1 MTTLEEQIN
10 NQKKHVLEQKRQIM
24 EAEAERILEHAFR
37 RNDMDSM
44 GPGTGAYGRSSAP
57 TTEAPQKA
65 FKSITK
71 TLTKCEEI
79 SKQLSI
85 RSGKLV
91 SSFTGMNEPQKEVT
105 DELEKVDSFV
115 LLRVLSDIE
124 AELCR
129 NLSEISD
136 NLEKLE
142 NAW

>member
-1 MTTLEEQIN
+1 MTRIHEIQEFEACIRSVLIEFFNVKEDMVDTLLKDDVYLNEM
-10 NQKKHVLEQKRQIM
+10 K
-24 EAEAERILEHAFR
+24 R
-37 RNDMDSM
+37 RNNMPGELAAPDS
-44 GPGTGAYGRSSAP
+44 A
-57 TTEAPQKA
+57 APQKA
-65 FKSITK
+65 FESITK

-91 SSFTGMNEPQKEVT
+91 SSFTGMEEPQKEVT
-105 DELEKVDSFV
+105 NELKRIDSLV

>member
-24 EAEAERILEHAFR
+24 EANAELLLEHAFR

-44 GPGTGAYGRSSAP
+44 GPGTGAEA
-57 TTEAPQKA
+57 EAPQKA

-105 DELEKVDSFV
+105 DELKKVDSFV

-129 NLSEISD
+129 NLSEISN